1 MFPEFVKHLVKRV
14 IGITQSWF
22 APWIEAETLSTLDKF
37 FVREFSG
44 LFLLTALITFNT
56 S

>member
-1 MFPEFVKHLVKRV
+1 MFPKFVKHLVKRV
-14 IGITQSWF
+14 MGIMQKWF
-22 APWIEAETLSTLDKF
+22 APWIETETLSTFDKF
-37 FVREFSG
+37 FTGEFSG